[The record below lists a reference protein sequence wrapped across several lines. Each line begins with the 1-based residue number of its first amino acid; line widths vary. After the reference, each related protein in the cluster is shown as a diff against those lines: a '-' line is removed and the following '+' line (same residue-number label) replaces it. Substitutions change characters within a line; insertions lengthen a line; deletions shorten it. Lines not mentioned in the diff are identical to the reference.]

1 MILEV
6 HTNPCRYKLKG
17 KKHNMQDML
26 SVSSFIHTY
35 LSDGGDPRR
44 IHLACRDLA
53 LDSNL
58 GVSTKIT
65 HSNVEIQRTVLSVT
79 INESEDAPN
88 WDY

>member
-26 SVSSFIHTY
+26 RASSFIHTY

-44 IHLACRDLA
+44 IHLACRDFV

-65 HSNVEIQRTVLSVT
+65 HSNVEIQRTVLSVK
-79 INESEDAPN
+79 INENEDAQ
-88 WDY
+88 DRD

>member
-1 MILEV
+1 
-6 HTNPCRYKLKG
+6 
-17 KKHNMQDML
+17 MQDML

-79 INESEDAPN
+79 INENEDAKN
-88 WDY
+88 WDF